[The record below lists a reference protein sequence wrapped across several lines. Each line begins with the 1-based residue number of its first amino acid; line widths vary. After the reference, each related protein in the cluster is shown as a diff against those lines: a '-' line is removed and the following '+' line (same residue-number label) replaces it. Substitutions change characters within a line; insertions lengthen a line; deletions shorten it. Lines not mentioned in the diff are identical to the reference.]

1 MPSKAALEAT
11 IANEK
16 KKIIDENRM
25 KKISKLVEKL
35 IKNEFSTSSR
45 FTTAKV
51 ENITTFDR
59 KEIVFGRVLGRGG
72 FGIVNDIQSIKLLG
86 DFKCSDEHKK
96 NRRIMQENTTRSIYV
111 VKNIQQRCRYDVKQC
126 YQALLDLVV
135 ETYILAAISHQNI
148 IKLCAIRDGDIF
160 SPRYFIV
167 LERLDETLERRIYND
182 WKKKKESIFFRGKYK
197 KIFQQQLLCCLE
209 LSTAIEYLHSNK

>member
-1 MPSKAALEAT
+1 
-11 IANEK
+11 
-16 KKIIDENRM
+16 
-25 KKISKLVEKL
+25 
-35 IKNEFSTSSR
+35 
-45 FTTAKV
+45 
-51 ENITTFDR
+51 
-59 KEIVFGRVLGRGG
+59 
-72 FGIVNDIQSIKLLG
+72 
-86 DFKCSDEHKK
+86 
-96 NRRIMQENTTRSIYV
+96 

-182 WKKKKESIFFRGKYK
+182 WKKKKRKYIF
-197 KIFQQQLLCCLE
+197 
-209 LSTAIEYLHSNK
+209 